1 MTTSK
6 DDRDIRVHVRE
17 RYGQIAGSQS
27 GCCGPEGSDCCSQ
40 TSLYQLSDVDD
51 LPAEVLDL
59 SLGCGD
65 PISLA
70 QLQEGQVV
78 LDLGA
83 GGGIDCFLA
92 ARRVGPAGH
101 VIGVDMT
108 PAMVEQAR
116 ANRERMGASNVEF
129 RLGEIE
135 HLPVAD
141 ESVDVI
147 ISNCVVNLSPD
158 KFQVFREA
166 LRVLRPGGKLA
177 ISDVVTNGPLP
188 ESLRSDVQ
196 AWSACVAGA
205 LEVQQFVQL
214 LEAAGFENVQVAP
227 TEQKPAM
234 AQDGS
239 SEPASSVV
247 FSARISARK
256 PSPNW
261 E

>member
-83 GGGIDCFLA
+83 GGGIDCFSGCQA
-92 ARRVGPAGH
+92 GRAGRPRDRRRYDAGDGRAGAGQPGAHGRFQRRVSPGRDRTPAG
-101 VIGVDMT
+101 
-108 PAMVEQAR
+108 R
-116 ANRERMGASNVEF
+116 R
-129 RLGEIE
+129 
-135 HLPVAD
+135 
-141 ESVDVI
+141 
-147 ISNCVVNLSPD
+147 
-158 KFQVFREA
+158 
-166 LRVLRPGGKLA
+166 
-177 ISDVVTNGPLP
+177 
-188 ESLRSDVQ
+188 
-196 AWSACVAGA
+196 
-205 LEVQQFVQL
+205 
-214 LEAAGFENVQVAP
+214 
-227 TEQKPAM
+227 
-234 AQDGS
+234 
-239 SEPASSVV
+239 
-247 FSARISARK
+247 
-256 PSPNW
+256 
-261 E
+261 